1 MGPRGRLSWK
11 ETNEWESDP
20 FSWTKTC
27 WEGDVEKGEGV
38 RGSKE

>member
-11 ETNEWESDP
+11 ETTEWESDP
-20 FSWTKTC
+20 FSWTETC
-27 WEGDVEKGEGV
+27 WEGEVEKGEGV